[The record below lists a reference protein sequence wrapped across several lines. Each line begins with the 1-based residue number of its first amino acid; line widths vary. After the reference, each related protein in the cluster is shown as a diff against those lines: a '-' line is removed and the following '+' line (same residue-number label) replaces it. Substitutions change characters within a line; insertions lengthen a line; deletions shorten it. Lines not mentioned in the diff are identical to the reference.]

1 LSEKTEQTPGIRPTI
16 TIWHLLDVA
25 ARQVFP
31 VVLTAAILIL
41 LSMPLGL
48 PGQAQMQPAW
58 TLACVYFWSLFRPAS
73 LPAPAVFAL
82 GLLLDLLAQGPIGI
96 SVLILLLA
104 HAAALRLRRVL
115 VRQGFEVVWLMFFV
129 FAACAAVLEWL
140 LVSLLTWNA
149 LSIWPAAFEFGMA
162 VGAYPILATL
172 LTHAHRG
179 IAAPEM
185 A

>member
-1 LSEKTEQTPGIRPTI
+1 M
-16 TIWHLLDVA
+16 A
-25 ARQVFP
+25 ARQAFP
-31 VVLTAAILIL
+31 VALTGALLIVLSTP
-41 LSMPLGL
+41 MGF

-58 TLACVYFWSLFRPAS
+58 TLASVYFWTLFRPAS

-96 SVLILLLA
+96 SILILLLA
-104 HAAALRLRRVL
+104 QATALRIRRVL
-115 VRQGFEVVWLMFFV
+115 VRQGFAVVWLMFFL
-129 FAACAAVLEWL
+129 FAGTAATLEWA
-140 LVSLLTWNA
+140 LVSLLTWRS
-149 LSIWPAAFEFGMA
+149 LSFWPALFEFGMA

-179 IAAPEM
+179 IAAPER